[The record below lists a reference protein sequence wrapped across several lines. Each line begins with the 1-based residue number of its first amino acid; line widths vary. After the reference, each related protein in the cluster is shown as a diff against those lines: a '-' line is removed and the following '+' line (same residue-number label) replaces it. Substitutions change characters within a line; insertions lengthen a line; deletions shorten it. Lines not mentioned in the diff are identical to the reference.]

1 MLPVD
6 AKMFACK
13 QTDYIESGFPETFAY
28 FFFPILF
35 PALFCHKTRKNFNQE
50 PISITHTTMFNSI
63 EVERAHQV
71 EPESAKAL
79 TLDEPGLVKIT
90 LELKLFTYKNWT
102 L

>member
-1 MLPVD
+1 MCVRERERERKTRGVRREVIIMLLVD

-50 PISITHTTMFNSI
+50 PISISSLNDVQFCRGGTG
-63 EVERAHQV
+63 
-71 EPESAKAL
+71 PL
-79 TLDEPGLVKIT
+79 G
-90 LELKLFTYKNWT
+90 
-102 L
+102 